1 MLKHFT
7 TALMMIV
14 LGPCFAG
21 CGVQRVFY
29 RPSTSAQIISMYD
42 VVLAADFG
50 PTQPPP
56 DGTTAPQSPPDQPP
70 PDDESEAKRD
80 TIAAET
86 RPDGEKVV
94 PYTAPGS
101 RVQQLTLIALTVS
114 AFGTSDVGGAGREVA
129 ESSMM
134 GFEPAA
140 GGRPGLTAPTTTRS
154 AIAGGRPGLQQGFA
168 SGLGFASPDRNIFTP
183 IQNPLSGP
191 TGRCGELA
199 TAGFFADRAACEI
212 QFRR

>member
-1 MLKHFT
+1 MIKPFVFALAMMVFGSML
-7 TALMMIV
+7 
-14 LGPCFAG
+14 AG

-50 PTQPPP
+50 PAQQPPR
-56 DGTTAPQSPPDQPP
+56 DDSAPQTLTDQPP
-70 PDDESEAKRD
+70 PADDRGEEERD
-80 TIAAET
+80 TITNED

-140 GGRPGLTAPTTTRS
+140 GGRPGLTAPVTTRS

-168 SGLGFASPDRNIFTP
+168 SGLGFASDRNVFTP
-183 IQNPLSGP
+183 ISNPLSGP
-191 TGRCGELA
+191 TGRCAELA
-199 TAGFFADRAACEI
+199 TTGFFADRAACETH
-212 QFRR
+212 FRR